1 VKIIGHRGARGLA
14 PENTLPSFKKALDI
28 GVDQI
33 EFDVRVTHDHVPIL
47 YHNATIVDGAGDKF
61 LISNCRYEDLKAHKP
76 DLAKL
81 EEALETVKGAVPLYI
96 EVKSDVNIGP
106 IVEILKGYRHAYAL
120 SSFSQR
126 TLRELQTSLPKIPKI
141 VIDNWSGVRARLR
154 AKQIGTRTI
163 AMNQTWLWSGFIRAM
178 KRSSYELY
186 AYTVNNPAKARRW
199 AKYGLAGVITD
210 YPDRFKN

>member
-1 VKIIGHRGARGLA
+1 
-14 PENTLPSFKKALDI
+14 
-28 GVDQI
+28 
-33 EFDVRVTHDHVPIL
+33 
-47 YHNATIVDGAGDKF
+47 
-61 LISNCRYEDLKAHKP
+61 
-76 DLAKL
+76 
-81 EEALETVKGAVPLYI
+81 
-96 EVKSDVNIGP
+96 
-106 IVEILKGYRHAYAL
+106 
-120 SSFSQR
+120 
-126 TLRELQTSLPKIPKI
+126 LRELQTSLPKIPKI

-178 KRSSYELY
+178 KRSGYELY